1 MYKKVVV
8 VPYDSSWKQEFE
20 KIKNEVLSVLDKHF
34 ISIEHVG
41 STSVE
46 GLDAKPVIDLD
57 IIIENYNS
65 FEYVKEKL
73 ALIGYTHIGDLSI
86 LDRQAFKYTE
96 SNGSDDKP
104 HLLKHHLYVCPAY
117 SVELKKH
124 IAFRDHLRANKED
137 REWYASVKHLA
148 AKRFPEDIES
158 YITAKSPCVAEIL
171 SRCYKGE

>member
-1 MYKKVVV
+1 MYKKVIV
-8 VPYDSSWKQEFE
+8 VPYDNTWKQEFE
-20 KIKNEVLSVLDKHF
+20 KIKNEVLTVLDKHF

-73 ALIGYTHIGDLSI
+73 AIIGYKHIGDLGI
-86 LDRQAFKYTE
+86 MDRQAFAYE
-96 SNGSDDKP
+96 DKP
-104 HLLKHHLYVCPAY
+104 YLLKHHLYVCPAY

-124 IAFRDHLRANKED
+124 ITFRDHLRKNKED

-148 AKRFPEDIES
+148 AKRFPEDIDS

-171 SRCYKGE
+171 SRCYKDD